1 MSHPSKTHHVILLL
15 FSGMALNSQNDR
27 HLLVW
32 GVAKACVC
40 IVSKTFD
47 CFERI
52 IDLKLNLEPSEECE
66 YLVKCEW
73 MPQSELQIVA
83 VCGAVVH
90 VFDLKRTE
98 NNTCDATTHY
108 ALAVSTFDCFG

>member
-1 MSHPSKTHHVILLL
+1 MLDLL
-15 FSGMALNSQNDR
+15 FSQSGMAINSENNR

-32 GVAKACVC
+32 GIAKACVC

-47 CFERI
+47 SFERT
-52 IDLKLNLEPSEECE
+52 IDLELNIEPSEDCE

-98 NNTCDATTHY
+98 NNSCNATTHY
-108 ALAVSTFDCFG
+108 ALAVSARLYCAI

>member
-1 MSHPSKTHHVILLL
+1 M
-15 FSGMALNSQNDR
+15 NSENNR

-32 GVAKACVC
+32 GVARACVC
-40 IVSKTFD
+40 IISRTLD
-47 CFERI
+47 SFERI

-98 NNTCDATTHY
+98 NNTCN
-108 ALAVSTFDCFG
+108 AVSS